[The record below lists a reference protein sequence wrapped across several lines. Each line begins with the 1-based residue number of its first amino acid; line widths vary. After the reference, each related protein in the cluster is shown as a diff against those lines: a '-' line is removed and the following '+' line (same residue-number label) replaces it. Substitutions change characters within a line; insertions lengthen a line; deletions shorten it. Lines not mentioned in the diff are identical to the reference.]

1 MPAALT
7 PEEATMHQTDLVPL
21 AEHPSVSPA
30 RRGQRSLSGWL
41 APARWK
47 ALGLGPIKSAVLPV
61 FFVSLVLVLGWGASG
76 AVFGMDWSS
85 SAWQPIPT
93 PAPAPFPVAGQV
105 QPLLQAD
112 KDAGYDSPAQHDQWW
127 NSVCSAA
134 AFTEVARAWGN
145 TSVTLGHAL
154 DRLLAHDP
162 PYITVSGGLMS
173 QNGWGWMAAAYHF
186 QAQVVWH
193 AYTFDT
199 LVQKVVSTGVPVII
213 GMKGGNPANPWGHFV
228 VVVGGDSKQAQV
240 VDSSLWRLHAL
251 PRSFFMRPTTGIIN
265 DPIWWSGETILLTP
279 A

>member
-1 MPAALT
+1 
-7 PEEATMHQTDLVPL
+7 MHQTDPVLP
-21 AEHPSVSPA
+21 AERLSVSPA
-30 RRGQRSLSGWL
+30 LRGQRPLSGWL
-41 APARWK
+41 VPARWK
-47 ALGLGPIKSAVLPV
+47 PLGLGPIKSVVLTV
-61 FFVSLVLVLGWGASG
+61 FSVSLVMAVLGLEASG
-76 AVFGMDWSS
+76 AAFGMDWSS
-85 SAWQPIPT
+85 SAWQPT
-93 PAPAPFPVAGQV
+93 PPSASAPLPVAGRV
-105 QPLLQAD
+105 QPLLQAN

-173 QNGWGWMAAAYHF
+173 QDGWGWMAAADHF
-186 QAQVVWH
+186 QAQVAWH

-213 GMKGGNPANPWGHFV
+213 GMKGGNPASPWGHFV
-228 VVVGGDSKQAQV
+228 VVVGGDSKQARV

-251 PRSFFMRPTTGIIN
+251 PRSFFLRPTTGVID